1 MKAIILSIVFFIDL
15 CFSKKNA
22 KFQGKAAIGV
32 VIVTCV
38 YCSVS
43 CNWNNFLNSLF
54 IEPYN

>member
-38 YCSVS
+38 Y
-43 CNWNNFLNSLF
+43 
-54 IEPYN
+54 